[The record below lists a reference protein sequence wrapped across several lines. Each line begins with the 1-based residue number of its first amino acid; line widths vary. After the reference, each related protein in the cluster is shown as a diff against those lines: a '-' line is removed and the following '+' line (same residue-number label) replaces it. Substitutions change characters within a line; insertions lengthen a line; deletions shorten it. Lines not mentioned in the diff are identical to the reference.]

1 VSSTN
6 RGGTRHPQDFYG
18 TPIWTTHRLLDTWW
32 PFPTGKRF
40 RVLDPC
46 AGDGA
51 IFRAIVTHPKWDPV
65 AYKKVEF
72 HANELRVGCIPRLR
86 RLGFHRLDGA
96 SARGQVSH
104 GDFLHDLL
112 PHDAYDMVLTNPPFS
127 KAVEFR
133 ETALE
138 VAPVVTLLLR
148 LNFLSSRSRHD
159 LFQSHM
165 PTQTR
170 ILPNRPCFALN
181 DDGIPGSDSTEY
193 AWMTWGRPVC
203 KVGAI
208 EVLGLTPP
216 AVISAAR
223 ATLVT
228 AAKAARKRRA

>member
-1 VSSTN
+1 MSSTN

-18 TPIWTTHRLLDTWW
+18 TPIWTTHRLLDRWW
-32 PFPTGKRF
+32 PFPAGKRF

-51 IFRAIVTHPKWDPV
+51 IFRAITTHPKWDPV
-65 AYKKVEF
+65 SYRKVEF
-72 HANELRVGCIPRLR
+72 HANELRVACVPRLK
-86 RLGFHRLDGA
+86 RLVHGRLDPA
-96 SARGQVSH
+96 ARGEVSH
-104 GDFLHDLL
+104 ADFLHDIL
-112 PHDAYDMVLTNPPFS
+112 PRDDYDLVLTNPPFS

-148 LNFLSSRSRHD
+148 LNFLSSRVRHD

-165 PTQTR
+165 PIHTR

-193 AWMTWGRPVC
+193 AWMTWDRAPCPAGQ
-203 KVGAI
+203 I
-208 EVLGLTPP
+208 SILDLTPP
-216 AVISAAR
+216 SVISAAR
-223 ATLVT
+223 ADLVA
-228 AAKAARKRRA
+228 AAKATRKKRA